1 MGQALGMNLLQ
12 RTPQPRPETD
22 GEAPLRVGEWRVDRR
37 ANEIWRGS
45 EKVRLEPKVM
55 QVLWFLAERPGR
67 VVSREELE
75 AAAWPRVV
83 VTTDA
88 VTGTI
93 IKLRKALG
101 DEARQPRYIETVSK
115 SGYRLIA
122 PVERGPPAP
131 LLAPSHTPEPR
142 RRSRATWLLVPVAVL
157 AAAGLT
163 MLWTHGGGESLSTDP
178 IAGALVT
185 DQRPGIAVLPFE
197 NLGPA
202 PEQDYFADGITE
214 DLTTDLSKLSGL
226 RVLARDSTL
235 TYRDSREDVR
245 RIAEQLDVHYLVK
258 GSVQRFAGRVRINT
272 RLIDGRRGGNLWAE
286 RYDREIEDI
295 FAIQDEIAGRI
306 VAALAVEIAP
316 ADRSRLTHQ
325 PQASVQAYDAF
336 LRGLDFLGR
345 RSRDDVQQAI
355 EHYQRAIA
363 LDPGFAR
370 AYAGLAMVYMRDVVE
385 GRELAQGD
393 ALDRAAGLTETA
405 KRLDPSVHQVYFVE
419 GFIEL
424 LRRDYEAAIRN
435 AEHAIAINPNYA
447 DGRALLAWTLHFAG
461 RPREGLAS
469 MEGAVRLN
477 PRVPAIYRLIRGAL
491 YYSMAVLDRA
501 LADFERAVEISPSF
515 QLVRTWLAA
524 AYAGVG
530 RLEEAQWEA
539 QEILALDPTFSIARL
554 ERALPIRDPEYR
566 ERFVNDLRRAG
577 LPE

>member
-1 MGQALGMNLLQ
+1 MNL
-12 RTPQPRPETD
+12 
-22 GEAPLRVGEWRVDRR
+22 APIPTADQEPSIRVGGWRVGDWQVDAR
-37 ANEIWRGS
+37 ANELWRGT

-55 QVLWFLAERPGR
+55 QVLCFLAERPGR

-75 AAAWPRVV
+75 AAAWPRMV
-83 VTTDA
+83 VTSDA
-88 VTGTI
+88 VTGAI

-115 SGYRLIA
+115 GGYRLIA

-131 LLAPSHTPEPR
+131 SPAPSRASKPR
-142 RRSRATWLLVPVAVL
+142 RRTRVTWLLVPVAVL
-157 AAAGLT
+157 AIAGLSL
-163 MLWTHGGGESLSTDP
+163 LWTHDGGESPSPDP
-178 IAGALVT
+178 IAGALVM
-185 DQRPGIAVLPFE
+185 DPRPGIAVLPFE

-214 DLTTDLSKLSGL
+214 DLTTDLSKLAGL
-226 RVLARDSTL
+226 RVLARDSAL
-235 TYRDSREDVR
+235 TYKDSREDAR
-245 RIAEQLDVHYLVK
+245 RIAEQLGVDYLLK
-258 GSVQRFAGRVRINT
+258 GSVQRFAGRVRINA

-286 RYDREIEDI
+286 RYDRAIEDI
-295 FAIQDEIAGRI
+295 FVIQDEIAEQI

-316 ADRSRLTHQ
+316 VDRSRLTHQ

-336 LRGLDFLGR
+336 LRGLDLLGR
-345 RSRDDVQQAI
+345 RSRDDAQQAI

-385 GRELAQGD
+385 GREFAQGD
-393 ALDRAAGLTETA
+393 ALDRAAELTETA
-405 KRLDPSVHQVYFVE
+405 KRLDPSVHQVYFVD

-447 DGRALLAWTLHFAG
+447 DGHALLAWTLHFAG

-469 MEGAVRLN
+469 MERAVRLN
-477 PRVPAIYRLIRGAL
+477 PRVPAIYRLVRGAL
-491 YYSMAVLDRA
+491 YYSMAELDQA
-501 LADFERAVEISPSF
+501 LADFEHAVEISPSF
-515 QLVRTWLAA
+515 QLARTWLAA
-524 AYAGVG
+524 TYAGVG
-530 RLEEAQWEA
+530 RSAEAQWEA
-539 QEILALDPTFSIARL
+539 QEILALDPSFSIARV
-554 ERALPIRDPEYR
+554 EQAFPIRDPEYR

-577 LPE
+577 LPD